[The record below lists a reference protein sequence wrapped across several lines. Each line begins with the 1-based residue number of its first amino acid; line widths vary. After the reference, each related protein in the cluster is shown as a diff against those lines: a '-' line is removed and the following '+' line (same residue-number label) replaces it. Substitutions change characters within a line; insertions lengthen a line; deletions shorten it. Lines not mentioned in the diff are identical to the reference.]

1 MTLDPD
7 TDLKLERV
15 VDAPRDLL
23 WLCWT
28 TPDHIKNFFIPAPHK
43 VIDCDL
49 DLRVGGRFNTIFEVD
64 GQRMDNRGVFLE
76 IDPGNKL
83 VFTDGYTEGWKP
95 AEKPFM
101 TAILL
106 LEDVGEGKTRYT
118 AIARHPTKEIR
129 EQHEQM
135 GFHEGWGVVLD
146 QLVGYVKSLQPL
158 SLEGEGWG
166 EGEKALI
173 MLKTDFSFLYS
184 SSDEILALPFHQN
197 IFPAISHQAECL
209 APER

>member
-1 MTLDPD
+1 MTLDPE

-28 TPDHIKNFFIPAPHK
+28 TPEHIKNFFIPAPHK
-43 VIDCDL
+43 VTECDL
-49 DLRVGGRFNTIFEVD
+49 DLRVGGRFNTVFEVD

-106 LEDVGEGKTRYT
+106 LEDVGRARPATRRLRVT
-118 AIARHPTKEIR
+118 QRRKSASSMNRWASTKGGAWCWISW
-129 EQHEQM
+129 
-135 GFHEGWGVVLD
+135 WG
-146 QLVGYVKSLQPL
+146 
-158 SLEGEGWG
+158 
-166 EGEKALI
+166 
-173 MLKTDFSFLYS
+173 M
-184 SSDEILALPFHQN
+184 
-197 IFPAISHQAECL
+197 
-209 APER
+209 

>member
-1 MTLDPD
+1 MTLDPE

-28 TPDHIKNFFIPAPHK
+28 TPEHIKNFFIPAPHK
-43 VIDCDL
+43 VTECDL
-49 DLRVGGRFNTIFEVD
+49 DLRVGGRFNTVFEVD

-76 IDPGNKL
+76 IDPGKKL

-106 LEDVGEGKTRYT
+106 LEDVGEGKT
-118 AIARHPTKEIR
+118 AIRRLRVIRRRRSASSMIRWASTKD
-129 EQHEQM
+129 
-135 GFHEGWGVVLD
+135 GGLCW
-146 QLVGYVKSLQPL
+146 
-158 SLEGEGWG
+158 
-166 EGEKALI
+166 
-173 MLKTDFSFLYS
+173 
-184 SSDEILALPFHQN
+184 
-197 IFPAISHQAECL
+197 ISWWDM
-209 APER
+209 

>member
-1 MTLDPD
+1 MTLDPE

-28 TPDHIKNFFIPAPHK
+28 TPEHIKNFFIPAPHK
-43 VIDCDL
+43 VTECDL
-49 DLRVGGRFNTIFEVD
+49 DLRVGGRFNTVFEVD

-76 IDPGNKL
+76 IDPGQKL

-95 AEKPFM
+95 AGKPFM

-106 LEDVGEGKTRYT
+106 LGDVGEGKTRYT

-135 GFHEGWGVVLD
+135 GFHEGWGIVLD
-146 QLVGYVKSLQPL
+146 QLVGYVKG
-158 SLEGEGWG
+158 LE
-166 EGEKALI
+166 
-173 MLKTDFSFLYS
+173 
-184 SSDEILALPFHQN
+184 
-197 IFPAISHQAECL
+197 
-209 APER
+209 R

>member
-1 MTLDPD
+1 MTLDPE

-28 TPDHIKNFFIPAPHK
+28 TPEHIKNFFIPAPHK
-43 VIDCDL
+43 VTECDL
-49 DLRVGGRFNTIFEVD
+49 DLRVGGRFNTVFDVD

-76 IDPGNKL
+76 IDPGKKL

-106 LEDVGEGKTRYT
+106 LEDLGEGKTRYT

-135 GFHEGWGVVLD
+135 GFHEGWGIVLD
-146 QLVGYVKSLQPL
+146 QLVGYVK
-158 SLEGEGWG
+158 GM
-166 EGEKALI
+166 K
-173 MLKTDFSFLYS
+173 
-184 SSDEILALPFHQN
+184 H
-197 IFPAISHQAECL
+197 
-209 APER
+209 